1 MVQPQHWRLKLLQ
14 WMTRDG
20 FHRLVSAAFT
30 CDVPRLNLS
39 ISGHHMWTL
48 HSQACEIRLVSSTA
62 TSASERHSTVMCML
76 NASNH
81 QQASS
86 SLTQLL
92 ADWQCECQYAVEL
105 GHLVAVTSNAHQKV
119 VWLHIT
125 MNEAFA
131 VYKLNTTN
139 HLQQRHRQIINSS
152 AVTLQLSLS
161 VQWHQFDI
169 SELTRHARM

>member
-1 MVQPQHWRLKLLQ
+1 MDFTGLWVQCSCGMSRGWIFQSRDITCERCTHKPVKSVSYHLLQ
-14 WMTRDG
+14 QVHQNGTALWCVG
-20 FHRLVSAAFT
+20 
-30 CDVPRLNLS
+30 LN
-39 ISGHHMWTL
+39 T
-48 HSQACEIRLVSSTA
+48 SS
-62 TSASERHSTVMCML
+62 
-76 NASNH
+76 H

-92 ADWQCECQYAVEL
+92 ADWQCECLYAVDS

-152 AVTLQLSLS
+152 TVTPQLSLS

-169 SELTRHARM
+169 SELTRHART